1 MMSNMNTTERIKVFG
16 EFITKCKDEHQFIGT
31 GNPLAP
37 ILSIG
42 QEPSVDVSEKNKT
55 IDENIRNISNCF
67 NNGDI
72 VNLFMQ
78 GASKKSAPT
87 WTFYQKLVD
96 MIIYKSIRE
105 HDILDFGTF
114 VFTTEMNNTVSKTTA
129 SANKK
134 SIAERLK
141 LFKESTFIQ
150 DFSVVILA
158 CGGYVNNNAPY
169 YQINN
174 MFGVEYDVNDGKH
187 VVNDNNLFRFYT
199 HHDKSGNKLVIHT
212 RQLSQIPDQL
222 VIEIAAQV
230 REHLCKIDKYPVW

>member
-1 MMSNMNTTERIKVFG
+1 MNTTERIKVFG

-37 ILSIG
+37 ILIIG
-42 QEPSVDVSEKNKT
+42 QEPSGDVSKKNKT

-87 WTFYQKLVD
+87 WKFYQKLVD

-129 SANKK
+129 SANKE

-150 DFSVVILA
+150 TFPL
-158 CGGYVNNNAPY
+158 
-169 YQINN
+169 
-174 MFGVEYDVNDGKH
+174 
-187 VVNDNNLFRFYT
+187 
-199 HHDKSGNKLVIHT
+199 
-212 RQLSQIPDQL
+212 
-222 VIEIAAQV
+222 
-230 REHLCKIDKYPVW
+230 